1 MRPDGLREV
10 TLLMCVLNLT
20 GLLFIDAGA
29 PTIVAPLFIGFML
42 FGYVVLW
49 YFWRGRNWARWL
61 VLLTSVLALLNLFGL
76 PQATPLQAACI
87 VMEAILAGFLLYW
100 LNTASVRGYF
110 ITSRRNMNV
119 SPDG

>member
-20 GLLFIDAGA
+20 GLLFIGGA
-29 PTIVAPLFIGFML
+29 AAPMIVAPLVIGFML

-49 YFWRGRNWARWL
+49 YFWQGRNWARWL

-100 LNTASVRGYF
+100 LNTASVRDYF
-110 ITSRRNMNV
+110 SRRNGV
-119 SPDG
+119 A